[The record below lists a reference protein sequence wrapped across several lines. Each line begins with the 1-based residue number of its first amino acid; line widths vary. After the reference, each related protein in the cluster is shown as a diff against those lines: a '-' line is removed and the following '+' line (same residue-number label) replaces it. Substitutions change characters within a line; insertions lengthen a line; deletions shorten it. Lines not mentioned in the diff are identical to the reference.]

1 MAEASGFQFVEMKGD
16 LFKCPETDAIV
27 HCVSQ
32 DMHMGKGIAVLFKK
46 TFGGVEELRKQGK
59 KPGETAVLKRG
70 SRYVYYLVT
79 KPKYFNKPT
88 YGSLT
93 ASLEDMKKHV
103 VENNVVSISMPR
115 IGCGL
120 DRLQWPKVTNIIT
133 DVFSDT
139 NVKVTAYTL

>member
-1 MAEASGFQFVEMKGD
+1 MATSSGFQFVEMKGD

-46 TFGGVEELRKQGK
+46 KFGGVEELKSQGK
-59 KPGETAVLKRG
+59 KPGETAVLKRE
-70 SRYVYYLVT
+70 SRFVYYLVT

-88 YGSLT
+88 YDTLTSSLQ
-93 ASLEDMKKHV
+93 DMKKHV
-103 VENNVVSISMPR
+103 VENKVGSVSMPR

-120 DRLQWPKVTNIIT
+120 DGLQWHKVTNIVK
-133 DVFSDT
+133 DVFADT
-139 NVKVTAYTL
+139 DVKVTAYTI